1 VLLLLLLVLLAQVDG
16 NRSIDA
22 VFSSIAESIEAAKA
36 KLGDPLESFCSENPS
51 DLECKVYE

>member
-1 VLLLLLLVLLAQVDG
+1 
-16 NRSIDA
+16 
-22 VFSSIAESIEAAKA
+22 VFSSITESIEVAKS